1 MSCEDGFSWRQ
12 YILSSPDL
20 GGIIV
25 SLLPHLQSALG
36 ICVILALAWL
46 LSENRREFP
55 WRAVVGGLTLQ
66 AALALLLLK
75 VPLAQQALLGLNG
88 AVGAL
93 TTATR
98 AGTSFVFGVI
108 GGGAPA
114 KVDNAADFAGFAFSV
129 LPLVIVISA
138 LSALLWHWRVLPI
151 IINAIAYVL
160 RRVLGLGGAVG
171 LGAGATIFL
180 GMVEA
185 PLLIRPYLARIT
197 RSELFILC
205 TVGLATV
212 AGTVFA
218 LYATI
223 LKDVVPGAV
232 GHILVASMM
241 SLPSAIIVSR
251 IMIPGKVETGSA
263 DQSVEARYRSS
274 MDAVARGTEDGLK
287 IWLQIVAMLIVMLAL
302 VALANEILTLV
313 PPVWGAPLTL
323 QRVFGWL
330 FAPVVWL
337 YGVPWNEATIAGS
350 LMGTKTILNE
360 LVAYLN
366 LAALPA
372 GSLDPR
378 ATLIMV
384 YAMCGFA
391 NLGSVGIMIA
401 GMSALMPDRR
411 DEIVPLAMRA
421 IVSGTMAS
429 GMTGAMIGLLPVV

>member
-1 MSCEDGFSWRQ
+1 M
-12 YILSSPDL
+12 
-20 GGIIV
+20 

-36 ICVILALAWL
+36 ICVIIALAWL
-46 LSENRREFP
+46 LSEDRRVFP
-55 WRAVVGGLTLQ
+55 WRVVVGGLALQ
-66 AALALLLLK
+66 ATLALLLLK
-75 VPLAQQALLGLNG
+75 VPLAQQALLSLNG

-93 TTATR
+93 TNATR
-98 AGTSFVFGVI
+98 AGTSFVFGVV

-114 KVDNAADFAGFAFSV
+114 TVNNAADLAGFAFSV

-151 IINAIAYVL
+151 VINAIAFVL
-160 RRVLGLGGAVG
+160 RRILGLGGAVG

-223 LKDVVPGAV
+223 LKDVVPGAI

-241 SLPSAIIVSR
+241 SLPSAIIIAR
-251 IMIPGKVETGSA
+251 IMVPGEVATGKA
-263 DQSVEARYRSS
+263 DQSGEARYRSS

-302 VALANEILTLV
+302 VALANEMLKMV
-313 PPVWGAPLTL
+313 PWLWGAPITL
-323 QRVFGWL
+323 QRVFGWA

-337 YGVPWNEATIAGS
+337 YGVPWHEATTAGS

-378 ATLIMV
+378 ATLIMI

-401 GMSALMPDRR
+401 GMSALMPERR
-411 DEIVPLAMRA
+411 DELVPLAMRA

-429 GMTGAMIGLLPVV
+429 GLTGAMIGLLPVT